1 MNKILSFIFL
11 CLVASTATSLLAQES
26 KVESKLPLSDDIVD
40 QVCEIVLIS
49 DKPNMTQTY
58 VGKVVELDDEQVVV
72 TDVRRHVRVERGVPI
87 FGKIPYLNRLFKNVG
102 IGTEK
107 VPGKLTIKRGDIHS
121 VKLQQH
127 PEK

>member
-1 MNKILSFIFL
+1 MNKILPFIFL
-11 CLVASTATSLLAQES
+11 CLVASTAASLLAQED
-26 KVESKLPLSDDIVD
+26 KVESKLQLSDDIVD